1 VVDQIDSPG
10 PAGARSN
17 AKRCGA
23 EIAHAVFGVL
33 FESSTE
39 ALLVVDARDG
49 RVVSANVRAAEL
61 LACELDALVGNRFAD
76 IVLDPRDVSSPGLY
90 EDVALRRADAYQV
103 FVTVFAARV
112 QLPPDRE
119 LIAYA
124 ARDTTER
131 RELERD
137 IAAKHTALI
146 AAYADLERS
155 SREIERLAWRAAAG
169 ELVAGMAHHL
179 NNPVGALASTLR
191 RLTAIAQAC
200 PPELSQRDDLLRLI
214 DRATSVARRIEAH
227 VDATLASFRD
237 RVAQS
242 HAEENVS

>member
-1 VVDQIDSPG
+1 VGDP
-10 PAGARSN
+10 
-17 AKRCGA
+17 
-23 EIAHAVFGVL
+23 IAQAVFGVL
-33 FESSTE
+33 FECSTE
-39 ALLVVDARDG
+39 ALLVVDAGDG

-61 LACELDALVGNRFAD
+61 LACDITGVVGRRFAD
-76 IVLDPRDVSSPGLY
+76 IVVDPRDVSSPGLY
-90 EDVALRRADAYQV
+90 EDVALRRADDYQV

-179 NNPVGALASTLR
+179 NNPIGALASTLR
-191 RLTAIAQAC
+191 RLTTLAQAC
-200 PPELSQRDDLLRLI
+200 PPELGQRDDLLRLT

-227 VDATLASFRD
+227 VDATLASFRE
-237 RVAQS
+237 RMAASQ
-242 HAEENVS
+242 AEEKAS